1 MKKFFSSFR
10 LKLVLSLFL
19 IVAVVLGSLYY
30 VVNRTTQREFRDY
43 VVRGQSSQLKGI
55 RETLISYYQKNG
67 SWEGVDSVLRENV
80 SSQSG
85 RNGRGPGGAD
95 TSAPGGFRNAVLAG
109 PDGRVIASYDE
120 EAIGRELPEDLISQ
134 GVRIES
140 DGRRIGTLLAG
151 PLLTAE
157 LDHSERRFLESVSR
171 RIIYA
176 GGIGLVVALLLGW
189 LLVRQLTRPLNK
201 LTRATRK
208 VSEGELEHR
217 ISIGSNDELGELA
230 ESFNNMI
237 EELQESEE
245 LRRRM
250 IGDIAHELRTPLT
263 VLSGEV
269 EAIREGLYEP
279 TDEKLEEIQE
289 DINLLNRLVE
299 DLRELTLAEAGEL
312 KLNKGPVDLV
322 ELVERV
328 SHKLSEVSK
337 ESGVKLRTNLPDSL
351 PEIDLDPDRV
361 SQVINNIVKNA
372 FRHTETGEVRISLED
387 RPEEV
392 ALEVSDTGEG
402 IPAERLDHVF
412 DRFYRADSSRST
424 RSSTGLG
431 LSIAKELVEA
441 HGGEIWI
448 NSEVGEGTTVGFSLP
463 KETEV

>member
-1 MKKFFSSFR
+1 MKEFFGSFR
-10 LKLVLSLFL
+10 FKLVLSLFL

-43 VVRGQSSQLKGI
+43 VVRGQSSQLRGI
-55 RETLISYYQKNG
+55 KENLISYYQKNG
-67 SWEGVDSVLRENV
+67 SWKGVDSVLKEHV

-85 RNGRGPGGAD
+85 RNGRGPGGTD
-95 TSAPGGFRNAVLAG
+95 KTTPGGFRNAVLAG
-109 PDGRVIASYDE
+109 PDGRVIASSDE
-120 EAIGRELPEDLISQ
+120 ETDGRELPENLISQ
-134 GVRIES
+134 GVKVES

-151 PLLTAE
+151 PLLSAE
-157 LDHSERRFLESVSR
+157 LDHSERQFLESVNR

-176 GGIGLVVALLLGW
+176 GVLGLTVALLLGW

-208 VSEGELEHR
+208 VSEGELGHR
-217 ISIGSNDELGELA
+217 VSVVSNDELGELA

-237 EELQESEE
+237 EDLQESEE
-245 LRRRM
+245 IRRRM

-269 EAIREGLYEP
+269 EAIREGVYEP

-289 DINLLNRLVE
+289 DIDLLNRLVE

-312 KLNKGPVDLV
+312 KLNTGPVDLV
-322 ELVERV
+322 ELVERT
-328 SHKLSEVSK
+328 SRRLSEYNK
-337 ESGVKLRTNLPDSL
+337 KSGVELRTDLPDSL
-351 PEIDLDPDRV
+351 PEIDLDADRI

-372 FRHTETGEVRISLED
+372 LRHTEAGEVRISLED

-392 ALEVSDTGEG
+392 AVEVSDTGEG
-402 IPAERLDHVF
+402 IPAEKLDHVF
-412 DRFYRADSSRST
+412 DRFYRADSSRSK
-424 RSSTGLG
+424 RGSTGLG

-441 HGGEIWI
+441 HGGEICI
-448 NSEVGEGTTVGFSLP
+448 SSEVGEGTTVGFSLP
-463 KETEV
+463 KKT